1 KASEVGGLSLDEEL
15 SRVGSIAVSTR
26 QNGQKTETDEPI
38 EKCSGAPRRDA
49 RLLRQSLDRVG
60 PRLNVR
66 EDGMVDGGGQDRESP
81 AARGHVHDSFER
93 RMFIVHFSLLANL
106 GPGFLEDSTLS
117 SRGSEFFRAGVLGRL
132 AATPS

>member
-1 KASEVGGLSLDEEL
+1 RRDGTGEQRDRGNELLPKGALRNVRGIGRFRPPRSRHFRQRDQVRELGKLHLGKASEVGRLSLDEEL

-26 QNGQKTETDEPI
+26 RNGQKSETDEPI
-38 EKCSGAPRRDA
+38 EKRSGAPRRDA

-81 AARGHVHDSFER
+81 AAR
-93 RMFIVHFSLLANL
+93 
-106 GPGFLEDSTLS
+106 
-117 SRGSEFFRAGVLGRL
+117 
-132 AATPS
+132 